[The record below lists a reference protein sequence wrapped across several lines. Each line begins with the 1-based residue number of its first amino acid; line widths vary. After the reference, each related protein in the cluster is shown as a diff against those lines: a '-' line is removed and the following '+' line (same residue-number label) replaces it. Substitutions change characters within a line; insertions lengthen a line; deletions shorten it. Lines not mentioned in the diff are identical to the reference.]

1 MDSRKELLTMTSEL
15 NTTSNEQAVA
25 STEEHSPAEQLNQVM
40 DEERVKMRE
49 AITSL
54 SKVATLTVAESYEVE
69 DMGVVFAPGFQEQIR
84 DERNRLNQSL
94 GDLAR
99 QWEEL
104 DRTIDEVQRATG
116 SLQYMI
122 DPENN

>member
-1 MDSRKELLTMTSEL
+1 MTSEL

-25 STEEHSPAEQLNQVM
+25 STEEHSPAEKLNQVM
-40 DEERVKMRE
+40 DEERIKMRE
-49 AITSL
+49 AITNL
-54 SKVATLTVAESYEVE
+54 SKVATLTVAETYEVE

-104 DRTIDEVQRATG
+104 GKTIIEVQRATG

>member
-1 MDSRKELLTMTSEL
+1 MNSEL
-15 NTTSNEQAVA
+15 NPTTNEHLDV
-25 STEEHSPAEQLNQVM
+25 STEEHSPAEKLNQVM
-40 DEERVKMRE
+40 DEERVKMRDT
-49 AITSL
+49 ITSL
-54 SKVATLTVAESYEVE
+54 SRMATLTVAETYEVE
-69 DMGVVFAPGFQEQIR
+69 DMGVMFAPGFQEQIT

-104 DRTIDEVQRATG
+104 NATINEVQRATG

>member
-1 MDSRKELLTMTSEL
+1 MEMKHSPTPNNQPLPDQDED
-15 NTTSNEQAVA
+15 
-25 STEEHSPAEQLNQVM
+25 SPAEKLNQVM
-40 DEERVKMRE
+40 DEERLKMRD
-49 AITSL
+49 AITNL
-54 SKVATLTVAESYEVE
+54 SKMATLTVAETYEVE
-69 DMGVVFAPGFQEQIR
+69 DMGVVFAPGFQEQIKN
-84 DERNRLNQSL
+84 ERNRLNQSL

-104 DRTIDEVQRATG
+104 DRTINEVQRATG

>member
-1 MDSRKELLTMTSEL
+1 MEMKHSPTPNNQPLFDQDED
-15 NTTSNEQAVA
+15 
-25 STEEHSPAEQLNQVM
+25 SPAEKLNQVM
-40 DEERVKMRE
+40 DEERLKMRD
-49 AITSL
+49 AITNL
-54 SKVATLTVAESYEVE
+54 SKMATLTVAETYEVE
-69 DMGVVFAPGFQEQIR
+69 DMGVVFAPGLQEQIKN
-84 DERNRLNQSL
+84 ERNRLNQSL

-104 DRTIDEVQRATG
+104 DRTINEVQRATG

>member
-1 MDSRKELLTMTSEL
+1 MTSEL
-15 NTTSNEQAVA
+15 NPTANEHLDV
-25 STEEHSPAEQLNQVM
+25 SSEEHSPAEQLNQVM
-40 DEERVKMRE
+40 DGERVKMRD

-54 SKVATLTVAESYEVE
+54 SKVATLTVAETYEVE

-104 DRTIDEVQRATG
+104 NTTISEVQRATG

>member
-1 MDSRKELLTMTSEL
+1 MTSEL
-15 NTTSNEQAVA
+15 NSTSNEQLAVD
-25 STEEHSPAEQLNQVM
+25 TEEHSPAEQLNQVM

-54 SKVATLTVAESYEVE
+54 SKVATLTVAETYEVE

-99 QWEEL
+99 HWEEL
-104 DRTIDEVQRATG
+104 GKTINEVQRATG
-116 SLQYMI
+116 SLQYII